1 MNMVEYC
8 EMHVGEEVDG
18 CFTYDISLL
27 YTDAECKMP
36 QDEETGFWMDTMTYG
51 KPVGECVVNAVGQMV
66 IFECN
71 GEGSIYEHVYC
82 NVFDPEMPCSMD
94 CSTEEPLYSVL
105 ISNGCTDFGTG
116 YVLMTWENFCMQEP
130 SDDDDEEEEGECV
143 SGDEY
148 PGYCELCDDFD
159 HSVCPEDDKC
169 CCAACD
175 EMIATCEDCAV
186 RFDERGGCDLMRRG
200 EDADDLVPEGCP
212 DMCEEAVMEHCG
224 IEYDDEEEG
233 ECVSGDEYPEYCT
246 LCDDFDHSV
255 CPEDDKCCC
264 AACDEMMSVCDEVD
278 CTMEVS
284 EDMAYCCLDRD
295 IECNSNMDC
304 VDFCNFDFGTS
315 GNCEFCANIESTC
328 AEDGFDTDA
337 GTAACME
344 ICEAE
349 EEEEPTDCTDCVSQD
364 DYERLYRM
372 VEAQAEQIAALES
385 QMMDVAGLEATV
397 NDVDTQLTNLATC
410 LSYDS
415 SYEPE
420 PEPEMTMEPSKS
432 PTMML
437 NMISTGVV
445 CPNDGSRTFKNKNH
459 ESAEECY
466 LACEADADCMY
477 FSFNPE
483 NNDCIGCT
491 VAPDL
496 SNSYTDSYLTYLMP
510 MGSRRQLS
518 ELELLRAENAAL
530 KEALSQARR
539 N

>member
-1 MNMVEYC
+1 
-8 EMHVGEEVDG
+8 
-18 CFTYDISLL
+18 
-27 YTDAECKMP
+27 MP
-36 QDEETGFWMDTMTYG
+36 QTEFWVDTQTYG

-105 ISNGCTDFGTG
+105 ITNGCTDFGTG
-116 YVLMTWENFCMQEP
+116 YVFMTWENFCMPEP
-130 SDDDDEEEEGECV
+130 SEDDEEEEEGECV

-233 ECVSGDEYPEYCT
+233 ECVSGDEYPDYCT

-264 AACDEMMSVCDEVD
+264 AACDEMMRVCDEVD
-278 CTMEVS
+278 CSMEVS

-295 IECNSNMDC
+295 IECNSNSDC
-304 VDFCNFDFGTS
+304 VDFCNFDFGDS

-328 AEDGFDTDA
+328 ADDGFATDA

-344 ICEAE
+344 ICETE
-349 EEEEPTDCTDCVSQD
+349 EEEEDDCGDCVTTAQ
-364 DYERLYRM
+364 YEMLYAM
-372 VEAQAEQIAALES
+372 VEEQDATIAALTEAIENS
-385 QMMDVAGLEATV
+385 GALEATV
-397 NDVDTQLTNLATC
+397 NTVDAQLTGISMC
-410 LSYDS
+410 LGGS
-415 SYEPE
+415 EPE
-420 PEPEMTMEPSKS
+420 EPETPEEPEEPETPEESWTAVS
-432 PTMML
+432 
-437 NMISTGVV
+437 SGSV
-445 CPNDGSRTFKNKNH
+445 CTSDDRRTFKTR
-459 ESAEECY
+459 EYATAEECSA
-466 LACEADADCMY
+466 ACTDGCMY
-477 FSFNPE
+477 FSFRPSNM
-483 NNDCIGCT
+483 DCIGCMDEPS
-491 VAPDL
+491 V
-496 SNSYTDSYLTYLMP
+496 SNTHTGEYVTYTLTT
-510 MGSRRQLS
+510 GRRQLS
-518 ELELLRAENAAL
+518 ELEQLREENLALKAAL
-530 KEALSQARR
+530 ERARR